1 MPDKCSPPTL
11 TDRRALGGIVALE
24 GFDYQLFDGLI
35 RLPAWLANPVF
46 EQMKFEG
53 LEDLEARFFSPYAP
67 RLHVLERF
75 QAKSADL
82 QPGQVREVFESF
94 RKFEIAFPNTARI
107 QTLVTPRLPRTL
119 GWLRR
124 NPSRVREARPFYA
137 PFPDIVAASDDALR
151 AQCIDEF
158 GESLGPFV
166 ADFVKIAERNVLGR
180 DDAIY
185 RFSGELHRTFP
196 TLNVHPGNVESAFDA
211 LASLARRKLRA
222 PLARSELEEVLQKHL
237 EQELPIRGAYPLH
250 VLSDRNEPNPAAL
263 QIDAKA
269 FSGGPAPY
277 PAPEVW
283 AADLIA
289 PLDKTARWLRG
300 RSVSR
305 VALGGSYRLTTALAL
320 GWSLRSAHGFELDV
334 PTRKGTWRTD
344 DRPRAGEAAP
354 DWEVE
359 EPESLYGDQLA
370 VSVGV
375 LRNPAI
381 DLPDTAGVTHRS
393 ILGFHLATALTSAP
407 EAQASVALIKRTIGE
422 FVARLQ
428 PSGIQLYTACP
439 AALAVVLGH
448 RWNAMAPTQ
457 LHEYLPAERRY
468 VKTATLGV

>member
-1 MPDKCSPPTL
+1 MTDNVSPPTL

-46 EQMKFEG
+46 EQMMFEG

-75 QAKSADL
+75 QAKSAEL
-82 QPGQVREVFESF
+82 PRGQVREVFDRF
-94 RKFEIAFPNTARI
+94 REFEDAFPNNARV
-107 QTLVTPRLPRTL
+107 QTLVTPRLPHPL

-137 PFPDIVAASDDALR
+137 PFPDIVAASDDALK
-151 AQCIDEF
+151 AQCVGAF

-166 ADFVKIAERNVLGR
+166 ADFVEIAERNVLGR
-180 DDAIY
+180 DDAVQ
-185 RFSGELHRTFP
+185 RFSRELHRTFP
-196 TLNVHPGNVESAFDA
+196 SLDFHPRNVESAFDA

-222 PLARSELEEVLQKHL
+222 PLTRSELEEVLQEHL
-237 EQELPIRGAYPLH
+237 EQELPLRGAFPVH

-277 PAPEVW
+277 PVPEVW

-334 PTRKGTWRTD
+334 PTREGTWRTD
-344 DRPRAGEAAP
+344 DRPRVGETAP
-354 DWEVE
+354 DWEIK

-370 VSVGV
+370 VSIGV
-375 LRNPAI
+375 LRNPAV
-381 DLPDTAGVTHRS
+381 DLADTAGVPRGS
-393 ILGFHLATALTSAP
+393 ILGFHLATALASAP
-407 EAQASVALIKRTIGE
+407 EAQASVSLIKRTIDE

-428 PSGIQLYTACP
+428 PSGILLYTACP
-439 AALAVVLGH
+439 AAQAIVLGH
-448 RWNAMAPTQ
+448 RWNAMPPTQ
-457 LHEYLPAERRY
+457 LHEYVPAERSY
-468 VKTATLGV
+468 VKTTTLRV